1 MGETVV
7 VYVVTQPP
15 LVYVMKYKI
24 DRSKLLLAL
33 FMIVL
38 HTTLDGLVRVTV
50 QYKHYR
56 CVERSYGG
64 AGQRV

>member
-1 MGETVV
+1 
-7 VYVVTQPP
+7 
-15 LVYVMKYKI
+15 MKYKI

-38 HTTLDGLVRVTV
+38 YTTLDGLVRVTV